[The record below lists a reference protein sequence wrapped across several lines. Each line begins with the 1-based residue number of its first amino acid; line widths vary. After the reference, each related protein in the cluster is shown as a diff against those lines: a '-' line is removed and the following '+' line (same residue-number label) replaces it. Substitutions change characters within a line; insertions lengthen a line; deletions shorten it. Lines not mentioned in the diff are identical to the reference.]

1 MLENLYVSFSGEKR
15 RALGQGLKSNS
26 LHHLF
31 WIKPRSLKTK
41 SESDLSRLF
50 QRLIFQSKS
59 NLCFKFHIMES
70 LLSLLNDIYGNIDL
84 FCDKG
89 CAVGSIDLLCDRA
102 IFNEIG

>member
-1 MLENLYVSFSGEKR
+1 MLENLYVSFSGKKR

-50 QRLIFQSKS
+50 QRLIFQSKRREHILFNFRQMS
-59 NLCFKFHIMES
+59 PQLYFCYNPPNVRGGLCHH
-70 LLSLLNDIYGNIDL
+70 
-84 FCDKG
+84 
-89 CAVGSIDLLCDRA
+89 
-102 IFNEIG
+102 FNTV